1 MLLRLYEFLYKRIN
15 FLKKKKIFD
24 SNYYSINAIGRF
36 SFDFVL
42 NQFNIHKGAVLNI
55 GQQVTF
61 REYCSVMIYNNAHL
75 SIGENVFFNRY
86 CSINC
91 LSNIVIGQNTIF
103 GEGVKLYDHNH
114 KFGEEGKPIWEQGYK
129 KGNITIGSNCW
140 IGSNVTIL
148 NNVEIGNN
156 VVIGAGCLIY
166 KNIPSNC
173 VVKSNLTHTIENIK
187 TSNS

>member
-1 MLLRLYEFLYKRIN
+1 MLLLSSQNCLVKFEHSFK
-15 FLKKKKIFD
+15 
-24 SNYYSINAIGRF
+24 
-36 SFDFVL
+36 FDFIINDFV
-42 NQFNIHKGAVLNI
+42 ISDGASFIVSKN
-55 GQQVTF
+55 VTL
-61 REYCSVMIYNNAHL
+61 E
-75 SIGENVFFNRY
+75 IGENVFFNRY

-148 NNVEIGNN
+148 NNVEIGDN

>member
-1 MLLRLYEFLYKRIN
+1 MLLLSSQNCLVKFEHSFK
-15 FLKKKKIFD
+15 
-24 SNYYSINAIGRF
+24 
-36 SFDFVL
+36 FDFIINDFV
-42 NQFNIHKGAVLNI
+42 ISDGASFIVSKN
-55 GQQVTF
+55 VTF
-61 REYCSVMIYNNAHL
+61 RKYCNILIYKNATL
-75 SIGENVFFNRY
+75 EIGENVFFNRY